1 MKRPKRFPSNDL
13 REWLNRARSS
23 LAMAKNQV
31 SDIYLEDLCFE
42 AQQAVF
48 AKP

>member
-1 MKRPKRFPSNDL
+1 
-13 REWLNRARSS
+13 
-23 LAMAKNQV
+23 MAKNQV
-31 SDIYLEDLCFE
+31 SDIYLEDLCFYLEDLCFE